1 MGSDSYLKIFELEN
15 GTKIKLELRDT
26 NGQMKFRPL
35 TKIIT
40 MESKPD
46 CIVIGFDITME
57 YTFVEVKKYWYPT
70 VKRILKTN
78 LIYLIGNK
86 IECQYEGV
94 LSLEARDFAKEN
106 NLRYFEVSCRT
117 GKGIDKFLE
126 DLKNEIIKL

>member
-1 MGSDSYLKIFELEN
+1 
-15 GTKIKLELRDT
+15 
-26 NGQMKFRPL
+26 MKFRPL
-35 TKIIT
+35 TNIIT
-40 MESKPD
+40 MGSKPD

-70 VKRILKTN
+70 AKKILKTN

-86 IECQYEGV
+86 IECQYEGE